1 MKKGLSIVIFALIST
16 VLCVAQQPSAD
27 VSPAPKSGSAHFD
40 FAPGVGFEMD
50 FSNACINYSFPLE
63 LRLFS
68 VGNKF
73 NFALGER
80 ITLHRG
86 RVDENPVEN
95 FEYQSTLY
103 SPYLS
108 YDQFSTYLTARWN
121 LLQFSDTDFVGIFVG
136 AGYMGSINTSGKV
149 FIDAPLQGPWTGAVE
164 EHYDWLYG
172 AGLKAY
178 RCDGLFKRLSHS
190 LRLEIGFTT
199 PGFEV
204 SVYGIMSLTS
214 PVDLMVASDTLWYDR
229 THQNDQLSKH
239 QVKLDDGMPTSYLP
253 IVLANNHQALYND
266 VTGRITLGFSA
277 KVFLGTGY
285 FKSLFTKK
293 H

>member
-1 MKKGLSIVIFALIST
+1 MKKGLLIALYVLIT
-16 VLCVAQQPSAD
+16 TALCVAQQPSSD
-27 VSPAPKSGSAHFD
+27 VSPAPKNASSHFD
-40 FAPGVGFEMD
+40 FAPGVGFEVD
-50 FSNACINYSFPLE
+50 FSRSCTNFSFPIE

-86 RVDENPVEN
+86 NVDTNSYFVQ
-95 FEYQSTLY
+95 EYY
-103 SPYLS
+103 SFLQDPYLT
-108 YDQFSTYLTARWN
+108 YDQYSTYLTARWN
-121 LLQFSDTDFVGIFVG
+121 LLPFSDTSFVGIFVG
-136 AGYMGSINTSGKV
+136 VGYMGSINTSGKV
-149 FIDAPLQGPWTGAVE
+149 YIDAPMQGPWERAE
-164 EHYDWLYG
+164 EEVYTPICG

-204 SVYGIMSLTS
+204 SMFGLMALTS
-214 PVDLMVASDTLWYDR
+214 PVDLTVASTEMYYDR
-229 THQNDQLSKH
+229 NHENDQLSKH
-239 QVKLDDGMPTSYLP
+239 PVVLEGDNKTSYLP
-253 IVLANNHQALYND
+253 ITLTDHLLLYND
-266 VTGRITLGFSA
+266 VKGTVTLGFSA
-277 KVFLGTGY
+277 KVYLGTGY

>member
-1 MKKGLSIVIFALIST
+1 MKKSLSIVLFALISM
-16 VLCVAQQPSAD
+16 VLCVAQQPSSD
-27 VSPAPKSGSAHFD
+27 VSPAARNAASHLD
-40 FAPGVGFEMD
+40 FSPGAGFEVD
-50 FSNACINYSFPLE
+50 FSRSCTNYSFPIE

-80 ITLHRG
+80 ITMHSG
-86 RVDENPVEN
+86 KVDEN
-95 FEYQSTLY
+95 Y
-103 SPYLS
+103 
-108 YDQFSTYLTARWN
+108 YDVQKYYCFLQDPHLTYNQFSTYLTARWN
-121 LLQFSDTDFVGIFVG
+121 VVPFSDTSFVGLFVG

-149 FIDAPLQGPWTGAVE
+149 YIDAPVQGPWEGAVE
-164 EHYDWLYG
+164 DHYDWLYG
-172 AGLKAY
+172 AGLQAY

-190 LRLEIGFTT
+190 LRLEAGFTT

-204 SVYGIMSLTS
+204 SVYGLMALTS
-214 PVDLMVASDTLWYDR
+214 PVDLTVASNELWYDC
-229 THQNDQLSKH
+229 THQNDQLSKRE
-239 QVKLDDGMPTSYLP
+239 VKLEDGMKTTYQP
-253 IVLANNHQALYND
+253 ITLTDHLALYND
-266 VTGRITLGFSA
+266 VTGRVTVGFSA

>member
-1 MKKGLSIVIFALIST
+1 MKKGLLIVLTALVST
-16 VLCVAQQPSAD
+16 VLCVAQQPQAD
-27 VSPAPKSGSAHFD
+27 VSPAPKNAASHFD
-40 FAPGVGFEMD
+40 FAPGVGFEVD
-50 FSNACINYSFPLE
+50 FSRSCTNFSFPVE

-86 RVDENPVEN
+86 TVDTNVYEDYV
-95 FEYQSTLY
+95 YQSTLHH
-103 SPYLS
+103 PYLT

-121 LLQFSDTDFVGIFVG
+121 LLPFSDTSFVGIFVG
-136 AGYMGSINTSGKV
+136 VGYMGSINTSGKV
-149 FIDAPLQGPWTGAVE
+149 YIDAPVQGPWDGADQSQ
-164 EHYDWLYG
+164 YDWLTG

-178 RCDGLFKRLSHS
+178 HYDGLFKRLSHS
-190 LRLEIGFTT
+190 MRLEIGFTT

-204 SVYGIMSLTS
+204 SLFGLMALTS
-214 PVDLMVASDTLWYDR
+214 PVDLTVASTEMYYDR
-229 THQNDQLSKH
+229 NHENDQLSKH
-239 QVKLDDGMPTSYLP
+239 PVVLEDGKTSYLP
-253 IVLANNHQALYND
+253 ITLTDHLLLYND
-266 VTGRITLGFSA
+266 VKGTVTLGFSA
-277 KVFLGTGY
+277 KVYLGTGY